1 MSYNYCLISREML
14 HLQYFHNKSLV
25 VSCYKQW
32 EKNNLSCRLKLKP
45 IITYEFYYKN
55 IMKILFMYY

>member
-14 HLQYFHNKSLV
+14 FLQYFHNKSLMI
-25 VSCYKQW
+25 SCYKQW

-45 IITYEFYYKN
+45 IITYE
-55 IMKILFMYY
+55 

>member
-1 MSYNYCLISREML
+1 MSYNYCLISGEML

-25 VSCYKQW
+25 VSCYKQR
-32 EKNNLSCRLKLKP
+32 EKINLSCRLKLKL

-55 IMKILFMYY
+55 IMKILFTYY